1 MNLELITESNNNF
14 LKNQSVLDNIY
25 VEVMVGKQYFT

>member
-1 MNLELITESNNNF
+1 MNLELITESNKDF

-25 VEVMVGKQYFT
+25 VEVVMGKQ